1 MHIVNVIY
9 WSIMT
14 DEGRGWEKILPG
26 MKTRRLWGD
35 LITSF
40 QYLRA
45 GYQQDESRLSTDGHG
60 RKKKEN

>member
-14 DEGRGWEKILPG
+14 DEGRGWEKSLPG

-45 GYQQDESRLSTDGHG
+45 GYQQDQPRLSTDGHG